1 MPWGLAAGYPAK
13 RLCLRWPSLIGAVDP
28 FFALGGDP
36 RRHGM
41 VEFEAH
47 PASVP
52 VARQQSLVAVAG
64 CPLGGGVGPGR
75 DDRRRLLR
83 RLHEPDAGWCPTRL
97 KGTFHQCW
105 INTYDCGDFSTRSEA
120 QAVYMACGGRQNDVH
135 RLDRNRD
142 GWACEALP

>member
-1 MPWGLAAGYPAK
+1 MLSCSRSCAINDSQSQSRQTPPPNRGQRQAGATHMPWGLAAGYPAK

-52 VARQQSLVAVAG
+52 VARQQSLVAVG
-64 CPLGGGVGPGR
+64 GWPPRGGGGAGRGEPPGPLPPP
-75 DDRRRLLR
+75 LL
-83 RLHEPDAGWCPTRL
+83 
-97 KGTFHQCW
+97 
-105 INTYDCGDFSTRSEA
+105 
-120 QAVYMACGGRQNDVH
+120 
-135 RLDRNRD
+135 
-142 GWACEALP
+142 